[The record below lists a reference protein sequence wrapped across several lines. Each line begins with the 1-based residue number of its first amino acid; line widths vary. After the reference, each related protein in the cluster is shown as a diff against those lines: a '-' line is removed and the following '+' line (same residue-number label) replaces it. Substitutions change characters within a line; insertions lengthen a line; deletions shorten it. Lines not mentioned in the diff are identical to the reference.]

1 MSFYSSEKSLMI
13 PAAVPGKKL
22 HFVEDLAQ
30 TPKANLVIVHGLAEY
45 AGRYDPIAS
54 YMVKHGYN
62 VFRYDQPGHGFSY
75 GERGFISS
83 PDGLTKT

>member
-30 TPKANLVIVHGLAEY
+30 TPLAKVWT
-45 AGRYDPIAS
+45 ATNAS
-54 YMVKHGYN
+54 
-62 VFRYDQPGHGFSY
+62 ST
-75 GERGFISS
+75 S
-83 PDGLTKT
+83 T